1 MRFTK
6 EFRGRFPNRLADK
19 YQSYMQAVHPFP
31 LDRDKLYWSG
41 YSEEEAEAMRLLK
54 ARGIIPQGHLLQVK
68 LNSIAAKRPFIN
80 NNPVCNI
87 SMSQYYKGYDWP
99 DVTFTDE
106 QILDQDM
113 RASLLSWCVGAAKH
127 RTIKEAIR
135 SYAQHIL
142 SEYHGVNTPGQMYR
156 IWPEIACIM
165 PSLHSQKIMGQK
177 LRSSLPKD
185 WNPEKVEDFRDQPY
199 FDEINQ
205 AFMAMSLME
214 LEREDSEYPS
224 VS

>member
-6 EFRGRFPNRLADK
+6 EFRQRFPNRLADK
-19 YQSYMQAVHPFP
+19 YQMYMQAVHPFP

-41 YSEEEAEAMRLLK
+41 YSEEEADAMALLK
-54 ARGIIPQGHLLQVK
+54 ERGIIPQGHLLQVQLK
-68 LNSIAAKRPFIN
+68 SIAAKRPFIPS
-80 NNPVCNI
+80 NPVCSI
-87 SMSQYYKGYDWP
+87 SLSRAYKGYPWP

-106 QILDQDM
+106 QIQDPEM
-113 RASLLSWCVGAAKH
+113 RVNLLSWCVAAAKH
-127 RTIKEAIR
+127 GVIKGAIR
-135 SYAQHIL
+135 TYAQHIL
-142 SEYHGVNTPGQMYR
+142 SELHGVNTPGQLYR

-165 PSLHSQKIMGQK
+165 PPVYSQKIMGQK
-177 LRSSLPKD
+177 SRSSLPEG
-185 WNPEKVEDFRDQPY
+185 WGSEKLEDFRDQPW